1 MVRKMPSAKTRGGNV
16 QAKARARERKERAR
30 ERKERARERKERL
43 LKKVRS

>member
-30 ERKERARERKERL
+30 ERKERL
-43 LKKVRS
+43 LKKVSS